1 MTIERRADLVLP
13 PVLGELAG
21 NTNPDYLDDVL
32 VATSRMRQR
41 RASASLQRW
50 LPTVDTAGA
59 SWLGPRIPWR
69 GLAVA
74 LVILALLVASLA
86 LVAGAIRKQYAP
98 AFGLAETGLVAFA
111 SGDDIVATMPD
122 GTGRRTLITGDG
134 VQWGLIWSHRG
145 DRFAYWSA
153 TPAKTNPASLWVAD
167 RDGSNPHLVAGDLT
181 SEQADV
187 FPGISWSPDDQQL
200 AFADASVL
208 YVVNADG
215 TGLHPIG
222 DHSHQRGT
230 PVWSPDG
237 SLIAYP
243 GNPLN
248 DPDNNNVALGDH
260 ARRTE
265 RPAGHPIRR
274 RIRDRRQYQPQ
285 LVPRL
290 PVPPR
295 AHGGATDTTPNSIS
309 IAQRDP
315 AGTWSHEQI
324 VSGSTWNRL
333 PAWSTTGTQFTFLR
347 DVDGTDGGVPRDG
360 GQRRR
365 HERPSAVNPARRLG
379 HAVLDAR

>member
-1 MTIERRADLVLP
+1 
-13 PVLGELAG
+13 
-21 NTNPDYLDDVL
+21 
-32 VATSRMRQR
+32 MRQR

-145 DRFAYWSA
+145 DRFGYWSA
-153 TPAKTNPASLWVAD
+153 TPAKTDPASLWMAD

-200 AFADASVL
+200 AFADGSVL

-237 SLIAYP
+237 SLIAYQ

-248 DPDNNNVALGDH
+248 DPDNNNSLWVITPDGLND
-260 ARRTE
+260 
-265 RPAGHPIRR
+265 
-274 RIRDRRQYQPQ
+274 Q
-285 LVPRL
+285 LVIPSEGGYEIGVNTNPSWSPDSRSL
-290 PVPPR
+290 L
-295 AHGGATDTTPNSIS
+295 AHTGGDGHTPNSIS
-309 IAQRDP
+309 IAERGP
-315 AGTWSHEQI
+315 TGTWSHRQI

-347 DVDGTDGGVPRDG
+347 EVDGTDAEEFLVMVANADG
-360 GQRRR
+360 SNV
-365 HERPSAVNPARRLG
+365 HAAINPARG
-379 HAVLDAR
+379 PGNAVLDA